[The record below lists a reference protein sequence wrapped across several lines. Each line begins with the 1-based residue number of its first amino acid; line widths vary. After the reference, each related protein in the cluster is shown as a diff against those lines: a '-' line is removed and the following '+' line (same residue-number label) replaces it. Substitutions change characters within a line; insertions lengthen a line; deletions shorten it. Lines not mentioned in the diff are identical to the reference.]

1 MPKLRI
7 GRPLTGN
14 FADLTWN
21 TVEVFDTRRLCYSV
35 LSGAA
40 LAVVFAVIWRVL
52 DTASLPL
59 GRPSDAEIFCVI
71 AILIISHETLHF
83 VFFPGAGLNANSVI
97 GVWFKVASP
106 YVQYLSP
113 MRRNRFMLVL
123 VMPFLIL
130 SVLPLFLQS
139 FGIGQNTY
147 IGWISV
153 LNCLGAG
160 SDLFIFGMMC
170 ASVPFHSQVLES
182 GGKVFWA

>member
-14 FADLTWN
+14 FSDLAWN
-21 TVEVFDTRRLCYSV
+21 SMEVFDARRLCYSV
-35 LSGAA
+35 LVGGA

-59 GRPSDAEIFCVI
+59 GRPSSAEIFCVT
-71 AILIISHETLHF
+71 AILIIFHEALHF

-97 GVWFKVASP
+97 GVWCKVASP

-130 SVLPLFLQS
+130 SVLPLFLLS

-160 SDLFIFGMMC
+160 SDLFIFAMMF
-170 ASVPFHSQVLES
+170 ASIPSHSQVLES
-182 GGKVFWA
+182 DGKVFWA